1 MVIASMLPGTGIT
14 ELSIS
19 PSRISPGPPSVK
31 NQCLTTCA
39 VVGAASTSLSKS
51 YFIAMPLRATVT
63 LTLCSGRFVPRLSGR
78 SGHRSAHSKSHLPG
92 SLTQRNRPELK
103 TLPRTPW
110 FRTDSARAPPPL
122 TNPVRRHLNSYA
134 TSSNCVPGKV
144 TLVVIAYSSDLGTLS
159 LELCE
164 KKRTRASFCAAQLTT
179 APHPLPLLFPLLIY
193 RVLRSPHSLL
203 PARLAPRNRQD
214 PHPSKAV

>member
-1 MVIASMLPGTGIT
+1 MS
-14 ELSIS
+14 
-19 PSRISPGPPSVK
+19 
-31 NQCLTTCA
+31 
-39 VVGAASTSLSKS
+39 
-51 YFIAMPLRATVT
+51 LRATVT
-63 LTLCSGRFVPRLSGR
+63 LTLWSGRFVPRLSGR

-122 TNPVRRHLNSYA
+122 TNPMRRHLNSYA

-164 KKRTRASFCAAQLTT
+164 KKRTRATLCAAQLTT
-179 APHPLPLLFPLLIY
+179 APHKLALVFP
-193 RVLRSPHSLL
+193 VLVFAELSSPRSLL
-203 PARLAPRNRQD
+203 QALFRP
-214 PHPSKAV
+214 